1 MSIRMLDPT
10 IASEAPQLEAPSKLA
25 TLDGGV
31 VALFSNG
38 KLNADL
44 VLELSAEIIQR
55 RFTPERFVLLRGPID
70 QTHAMSD
77 EVHAKER
84 FDAALVAIG
93 D

>member
-1 MSIRMLDPT
+1 MTIRMLDPT
-10 IASEAPQLEAPSKLA
+10 VESQAPELVPPGKLA
-25 TLDGGV
+25 TLDGAV
-31 VALFSNG
+31 IALFSNG

-44 VLELSAEIIQR
+44 VLETSAEIIGR

-77 EVHAKER
+77 EVHAKQR